1 MNRNSKTRYQLEA
14 LFHQASE
21 DGAADRG
28 DSPRPDQGDCHDEDA
43 FDALSKQ
50 RPAVELIKG
59 LADQIRELSDHR
71 SKEDIKALADQLSAH
86 ADDLSEAIAL
96 NEGETE
102 EEVEGEDE
110 EGTEPV

>member
-59 LADQIRELSDHR
+59 LADR
-71 SKEDIKALADQLSAH
+71 SASWPTILQGGHQGARRSALRAC
-86 ADDLSEAIAL
+86 
-96 NEGETE
+96 
-102 EEVEGEDE
+102 
-110 EGTEPV
+110 